1 MPYFFIKVVVLG
13 DPSTNKRVLLRPFIE
28 KYKWPKHFPTP
39 LSTDLYL
46 LPSFIKII
54 EDVELKM
61 IFFIP
66 RFAVGE
72 LWKKEFY
79 ERSSAVIFFYD
90 TSSIF
95 TLEYLSN
102 VIKDIDQFIS
112 PFKPKILCGVKFKTD
127 TIDITDN
134 EASILNEAEAL
145 AQKHSFVNCKVE
157 EGDLAQIEQV
167 ILDLANKVVKSLP
180 NLQES

>member
-1 MPYFFIKVVVLG
+1 MPYYFIKVIVLG
-13 DPSTNKRVLLRPFIE
+13 DPSINKRELLRPFID
-28 KYKWPKHFPTP
+28 KYKWPKSFPIP

-54 EDVELKM
+54 KDVELKM

-90 TSSIF
+90 MSSIF

-102 VIKDIDQFIS
+102 VINDITQFIS
-112 PFKPKILCGVKFKTD
+112 PSKPKILCGVKS
-127 TIDITDN
+127 ITDDG
-134 EASILNEAEAL
+134 SSVLNEAENL
-145 AQKHSFVNCKVE
+145 AQEHSFVNYEVE
-157 EGDLAQIEQV
+157 KGDLTQIEQV
-167 ILDLANKVVKSLP
+167 ILDIANKVVKSLP

>member
-13 DPSTNKRVLLRPFIE
+13 DPSINKRKLLRPFID

-46 LPSFIKII
+46 LPSFIKML

-90 TSSIF
+90 MSSIF
-95 TLEYLSN
+95 TLQYLSN
-102 VIKDIDQFIS
+102 VINDINQFI
-112 PFKPKILCGVKFKTD
+112 PPPKPKILCGIKT
-127 TIDITDN
+127 TSDN
-134 EASILNEAEAL
+134 EASILNEAETL
-145 AQKHSFVNCKVE
+145 AQKYSFVSYEVDQ
-157 EGDLAQIEQV
+157 GDLSQIEQV
-167 ILDLANKVVKSLP
+167 ILDLANNVVKSLP